1 MDGQDSC
8 VQFQNGQGW
17 HDTDMACPKGLQST
31 KNWIR
36 YILHIYHIL
45 YSCTLLQKNAL
56 NTKRM
61 VPLYVWLFNT
71 THTDSQIDKHS
82 HPRYYGRSSNP
93 TSDSKICYPRAS
105 SNLKKHSMTV
115 SSVMI
120 KIIHKQQVCTT
131 SYNCFSWDFQG
142 DK

>member
-1 MDGQDSC
+1 MDKTVVCSFKTGKADMIPTWLVRRDYR
-8 VQFQNGQGW
+8 VQ
-17 HDTDMACPKGLQST
+17 KVE
-31 KNWIR
+31 
-36 YILHIYHIL
+36 YVIYCIFTIYCIHVL
-45 YSCTLLQKNAL
+45 CCKKNAL

-82 HPRYYGRSSNP
+82 HPRYYVRSSNP

-131 SYNCFSWDFQG
+131 SYNCFS
-142 DK
+142 